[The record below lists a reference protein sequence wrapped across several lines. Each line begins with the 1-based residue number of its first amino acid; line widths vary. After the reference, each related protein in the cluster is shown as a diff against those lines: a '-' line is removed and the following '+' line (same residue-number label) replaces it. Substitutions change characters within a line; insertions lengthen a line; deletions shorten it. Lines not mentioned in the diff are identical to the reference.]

1 MHLTLWIL
9 LTAGPIG
16 ATDVIYFHLYKFR
29 LYARPQSFREE
40 LTHIARGAVIP
51 ILFAMLLLGQPQG
64 AMFCVVVGL
73 FALDTLNTL
82 IDVMVEPAS
91 RASFGGVPPAELAV
105 HFVGATLIGAAFGSL
120 VISGW
125 GTRHAPSAFAPWPEG
140 TFPPGFILFG
150 WGGVVL
156 SVALVIFE
164 AALFL
169 RARSSSRA
177 R

>member
-1 MHLTLWIL
+1 MNLTLLIL

-64 AMFCVVVGL
+64 AMFCVVVAL
-73 FALDTLNTL
+73 FVIDTVNSL

-91 RASFGGVPPAELAV
+91 RASLGGVPPAELAV
-105 HFVGATLIGAAFGSL
+105 HFIGATLIGAAFGNF

-125 GTRHAPSAFAPWPEG
+125 STRHAPNAFAPWPPG

-156 SVALVIFE
+156 SAALVIFE
-164 AALFL
+164 AALFF
-169 RARSSSRA
+169 RARNPH
-177 R
+177 